1 MTSRRNLL
9 RTASGVVAATVVG
22 GVLMDA
28 SPVRAQAGTD
38 ESTVSADGSSEIF
51 VTIEGTRQKF
61 KGESIRKGYE
71 NSIEGISFAYNVKSP
86 RDSASGQASGKRTHH
101 PVTFV
106 KEWGASTPQFF
117 QALVTNEQLSSVV
130 IDFVR
135 SGGDEH
141 LRAGDQLVAGRVV
154 LADPRLVEAESVE
167 VHQQVEVALER
178 EGGVLAHGVERG
190 EEDAEAQGPVH
201 GATP

>member
-22 GVLMDA
+22 GALMDA

-38 ESTVSADGSSEIF
+38 ESTLSADGSSEIF

-135 SGGDEH
+135 SGGDERFVYH
-141 LRAGDQLVAGRVV
+141 TIKLTNAYVTELNQHKRFNSDDSRDLEAVSLVFQKIEITNDGLTAS
-154 LADPRLVEAESVE
+154 DTTSK
-167 VHQQVEVALER
+167 
-178 EGGVLAHGVERG
+178 
-190 EEDAEAQGPVH
+190 
-201 GATP
+201 